1 MAKEKPAPQPEAPA
15 QAAGPKKNAK
25 LMKILIIGGILLA
38 QTAAA
43 YFIQKTFFVPSPTA
57 AIEHSQEGA
66 EEAEAE
72 AESEGGGHE
81 GGGKEG
87 AGAESQIAM
96 LDEIIVNPAG
106 TGGRRFLSTIVGLTL
121 KDPKSEPIVMA
132 QMPIIR
138 DAAITMFSS
147 KSLDQLASIAY
158 RDSLR
163 QELMATVNSL
173 VKEKPVTGVIFSTY
187 VLQ

>member
-15 QAAGPKKNAK
+15 PAGPKRNAK
-25 LMKILIIGGILLA
+25 LMKTLIIGGILLA

-43 YFIQKTFFVPSPTA
+43 YFIQKTLFFPSPTA
-57 AIEHSQEGA
+57 AIEHAEEGA
-66 EEAEAE
+66 EGTEAE
-72 AESEGGGHE
+72 AESEGE
-81 GGGKEG
+81 GGEGEGKEG
-87 AGAESQIAM
+87 KGAGSQIAM
-96 LDEIIVNPAG
+96 LDEIIVNPSG

-121 KDPKSEPIVMA
+121 KDPKVEPAVMA

-147 KSLDQLASIAY
+147 KTLDQLASIAY

-163 QELMATVNSL
+163 QELMVTVNSL